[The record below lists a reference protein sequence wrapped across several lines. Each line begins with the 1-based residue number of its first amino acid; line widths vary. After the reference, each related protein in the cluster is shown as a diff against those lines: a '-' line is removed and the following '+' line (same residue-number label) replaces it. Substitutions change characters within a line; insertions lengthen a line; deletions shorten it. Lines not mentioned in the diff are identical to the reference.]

1 MGMLARREHS
11 ERELSRKLASRGYDE
26 FVIGET
32 IGALMADGLL
42 SNARFVESFVHS
54 RYQRGQGPLKIRA
67 ELRDRGI
74 DDAAIDD
81 CLEAYADQWREL
93 AGQVREKKFGASL
106 PGDFRERSRQM
117 RFLQQR
123 GFGSEQIRGVL
134 RDDDSL

>member
-1 MGMLARREHS
+1 MDMLARREHS

-26 FVIGET
+26 AVIGDT
-32 IGALMADGLL
+32 IEGLVAEGLL
-42 SNARFVESFVHS
+42 SNDRFVESFIHS

-67 ELRDRGI
+67 ELRERGI
-74 DDAAIDD
+74 ADVMIDN
-81 CLEAYADQWREL
+81 CLAAYADRWREL

-123 GFGSEQIRGVL
+123 GFDTEQIRSVL
-134 RDDDSL
+134 RDGEW